1 MYQNIVNL
9 ILKFGS
15 LGISPFA
22 QRINT
27 VQYGL
32 MSYMQYTLISTLY
45 INILDKKKRQK
56 LVQVNSNTVRNV

>member
-1 MYQNIVNL
+1 MYQNIANL
-9 ILKFGS
+9 ILKFRS

-45 INILDKKKRQK
+45 INILDKKKAE
-56 LVQVNSNTVRNV
+56 VSAS